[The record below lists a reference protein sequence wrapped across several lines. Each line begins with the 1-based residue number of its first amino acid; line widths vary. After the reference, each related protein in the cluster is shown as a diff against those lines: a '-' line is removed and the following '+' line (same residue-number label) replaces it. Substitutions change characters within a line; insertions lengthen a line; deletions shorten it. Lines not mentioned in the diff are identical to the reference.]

1 MAKGK
6 GKKLKGKG
14 QTIGQ
19 PDANR
24 QMMKKKKNRKAKAI
38 DAGPSVPVSL
48 SDSPQ
53 AHSSPT
59 TNGSEAASGGRKKAK
74 NKLSCLSGFIFMC
87 NAMTKRECFQY
98 RVFGLPAGRKEDVK
112 NVKKGMKLFLF
123 DCDLKLLYGV
133 YKATSH
139 GQMNL
144 ETSAFGGRFPAQVSF
159 AIYEECIPL
168 PVSAFRLAIK
178 DNYQGS
184 RFKPELT
191 RRQVRELIKLFRP
204 FAARTAA
211 PVAPMPQLAPPQAIQ
226 PPAMEDRFQSSMR
239 LPHSHDLHLAGA
251 PRGLVAPI
259 VEPYPVQQMALNSQ
273 HELYG
278 TTAAMGHVYPTMEH
292 QGLQASNDPY
302 YSQIWQDR
310 YPRYGA
316 VQEMQHYRLPTQRQG
331 EYDRQ
336 QDTVAGYYSAYP
348 LPATSHGPPLVHP
361 HGEREF
367 VPQQHNVAGYYT
379 TYPASATSN
388 GPALVHLLGQ
398 VPVRPELPVSNVYPA
413 PGTSHG
419 PPLEHPHGQVPGRP
433 ELAVGNVYPQ
443 PATSRGQPLV
453 HPYSSFPRKA

>member
-144 ETSAFGGRFPAQVSF
+144 ETSAFGGRFPAQVILSF
-159 AIYEECIPL
+159 FL
-168 PVSAFRLAIK
+168 PSA
-178 DNYQGS
+178 
-184 RFKPELT
+184 
-191 RRQVRELIKLFRP
+191 
-204 FAARTAA
+204 
-211 PVAPMPQLAPPQAIQ
+211 
-226 PPAMEDRFQSSMR
+226 
-239 LPHSHDLHLAGA
+239 
-251 PRGLVAPI
+251 
-259 VEPYPVQQMALNSQ
+259 
-273 HELYG
+273 
-278 TTAAMGHVYPTMEH
+278 
-292 QGLQASNDPY
+292 
-302 YSQIWQDR
+302 
-310 YPRYGA
+310 
-316 VQEMQHYRLPTQRQG
+316 
-331 EYDRQ
+331 
-336 QDTVAGYYSAYP
+336 
-348 LPATSHGPPLVHP
+348 
-361 HGEREF
+361 
-367 VPQQHNVAGYYT
+367 
-379 TYPASATSN
+379 
-388 GPALVHLLGQ
+388 
-398 VPVRPELPVSNVYPA
+398 
-413 PGTSHG
+413 
-419 PPLEHPHGQVPGRP
+419 
-433 ELAVGNVYPQ
+433 
-443 PATSRGQPLV
+443 QPLV
-453 HPYSSFPRKA
+453 GPV